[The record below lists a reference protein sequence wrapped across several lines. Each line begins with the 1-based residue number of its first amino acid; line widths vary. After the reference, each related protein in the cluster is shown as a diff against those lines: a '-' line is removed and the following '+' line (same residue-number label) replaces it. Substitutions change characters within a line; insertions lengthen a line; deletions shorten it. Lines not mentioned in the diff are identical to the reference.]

1 LFFIDPYP
9 DDALWNNQKY
19 PSALLVV
26 LPYKVNDFLQRC
38 GHCFSR
44 WCTRQI
50 ADWLQMATLVGSG
63 RQRPIRMQV
72 RRMRHA
78 RSNRVMRIEKCVLR
92 DVREACRWPV
102 DSEFPAPPRCAFT
115 KNPNVFE
122 T

>member
-9 DDALWNNQKY
+9 DDALWNNQKN
-19 PSALLVV
+19 PSALLSV

-44 WCTRQI
+44 RPASQI
-50 ADWLQMATLVGSG
+50 VDWLQMAMLVGSE
-63 RQRPIRMQV
+63 RHRPLRMQV

-78 RSNRVMRIEKCVLR
+78 CPNRVMRIEKGALG

-102 DSEFPAPPRCAFT
+102 DSEFPALPRGGVT